1 MGKIGVE
8 CCSANLEGSNS
19 TLGSHNHTHCKISSK
34 GIIHNLIAKSFV
46 FFFVSGN
53 YLDANVP
60 KKPYNTRFRT
70 SNHGRSI
77 ETRRSNNQ
85 EIKDVL
91 LYVEMILLMNVTLLC
106 FVHFY

>member
-19 TLGSHNHTHCKISSK
+19 TLGSHNHAHCNISSK
-34 GIIHNLIAKSFV
+34 RIIHNLIAKSF

-53 YLDANVP
+53 YLDANIP
-60 KKPYNTRFRT
+60 KEPFNTRIRT

-77 ETRRSNNQ
+77 ETCGSNNVSRNQ
-85 EIKDVL
+85 RRF
-91 LYVEMILLMNVTLLC
+91 TLC
-106 FVHFY
+106 

>member
-19 TLGSHNHTHCKISSK
+19 TLGSHNHAHCYISSTSK
-34 GIIHNLIAKSFV
+34 RIIHNLIAKSC

-53 YLDANVP
+53 YIDANVP
-60 KKPYNTRFRT
+60 KEPYNTRFRT

-77 ETRRSNNQ
+77 ETCGSNNVSRNQ
-85 EIKDVL
+85 RRF
-91 LYVEMILLMNVTLLC
+91 TLC
-106 FVHFY
+106 

>member
-19 TLGSHNHTHCKISSK
+19 TLGSHNHAHCNISSK
-34 GIIHNLIAKSFV
+34 RIIHNLIAKSC

-60 KKPYNTRFRT
+60 KEPYNTRFRT

-77 ETRRSNNQ
+77 ETRRSNNVSINQ
-85 EIKDVL
+85 RRF
-91 LYVEMILLMNVTLLC
+91 TLC
-106 FVHFY
+106 